1 VFQCNVLPD
10 HRPYIIM
17 ELIDGETLTS
27 RLGDRDRL
35 SWPDVAALMADVA
48 DVLAAVHTRGI
59 VHRDLKPDNLLLTPG
74 DRDFPVRVID
84 WGVARLGAAGRL
96 TLEGL
101 TPGTPIY
108 MSPDQAAGHHI
119 AAPCDIYS
127 LGVIAYEALT
137 GHPPFDGR
145 TLAEVVCKHLTT
157 DPLPLGTRC
166 GAPAELCDLVH
177 RMLDKDPARRP
188 MAVDVRRLARE
199 LVRNQAL
206 LATTPIEV
214 IECTVDVDPA
224 ELEFGVTELV
234 PSMRKSR
241 WTPQLA
247 QSLRA
252 EAIGNST
259 PRRRR
264 KEQRS

>member
-1 VFQCNVLPD
+1 
-10 HRPYIIM
+10 
-17 ELIDGETLTS
+17 
-27 RLGDRDRL
+27 
-35 SWPDVAALMADVA
+35 
-48 DVLAAVHTRGI
+48 
-59 VHRDLKPDNLLLTPG
+59 
-74 DRDFPVRVID
+74 
-84 WGVARLGAAGRL
+84 
-96 TLEGL
+96 
-101 TPGTPIY
+101 

-127 LGVIAYEALT
+127 LGVIAYEALS

-157 DPLPLGTRC
+157 DPVPLSTRC
-166 GAPAELCDLVH
+166 GAPPALCDLVH
-177 RMLDKDPARRP
+177 RMLDKNPARRP

-199 LVRNQAL
+199 LVRDQAS
-206 LATTPIEV
+206 LAAHPIEV
-214 IECTVDVDPA
+214 IEYTGEVDPT

-241 WTPQLA
+241 WTPPLVQP
-247 QSLRA
+247 LRT
-252 EAIGNST
+252 EAIDSSGNLT